1 MTRFNQCEI
10 GYENMTS
17 DDQTIETGYLT
28 GQLLIAM
35 PSMADSRFERTVLYM
50 CIHNVDGAMG
60 LVINRQ
66 LDDIVFPELL
76 GHLDVEPDGPVDDIP
91 VHYGGPVESSRGFV
105 LHSPEYEHTGTI
117 LVNNEVALTATVE
130 ILKDL
135 AGHQGPVKSLLALGY
150 AGWGAGQLDGEI
162 QQNAW
167 MHAPSDEAILFDT
180 ALDKKWDRAMAKIGV
195 DVSLL
200 SGDHGHA

>member
-1 MTRFNQCEI
+1 
-10 GYENMTS
+10 MTS
-17 DDQTIETGYLT
+17 DDHTIKTGYLT

-35 PSMADSRFERTVLYM
+35 PSMADSRFKRTVLYM

-60 LVINRQ
+60 LVINRG
-66 LDDIVFPELL
+66 LDEIVFPELL
-76 GHLDVEPDGPVDDIP
+76 GHLGIEPGEPVDDIP

-105 LHSPEYEHTGTI
+105 LHTPEYEHTGTI
-117 LVNNEVALTATVE
+117 LVNSDVALTATVD

-135 AGHQGPVKSLLALGY
+135 AGRQGPAKSLLALGY

-167 MHAPSDEAILFDT
+167 MHAPSDEAILFDA
-180 ALDKKWDRAMAKIGV
+180 ALDDKWDRAMAKIGV